1 MLAKFCSGIVVKC
14 LTAACKISEIQL
26 CAVCV
31 VITKNTAIYSLDTPT
46 AVQCRSEF
54 NFGKWWV
61 RMIAA
66 DRHR

>member
-31 VITKNTAIYSLDTPT
+31 VITKNTAIYSLEYSLDTPT
-46 AVQCRSEF
+46 AV
-54 NFGKWWV
+54 
-61 RMIAA
+61 
-66 DRHR
+66 